1 VRISM
6 FTERLPRG
14 TPSAAPSAPCRA
26 RDTGLDPSRPGSGTC
41 DDAFR
46 PYRHL
51 AIRVLMSALR
61 DAASVTGSKAN
72 RDSARVFFANS
83 RMLSHWCRV
92 AALDPDS
99 IADRVTVLFGTASGL
114 RQR

>member
-1 VRISM
+1 MGAMGR
-6 FTERLPRG
+6 EG
-14 TPSAAPSAPCRA
+14 YETP
-26 RDTGLDPSRPGSGTC
+26 GTC

-92 AALDPDS
+92 AALDPHS
-99 IADRVTVLFGTASGL
+99 IADRVGKLTAHQGSVT
-114 RQR
+114 